1 MEKLNQIIES
11 MALAQFT
18 QDSLGQPN
26 RIDCTIFVLKNA
38 TLGEFI
44 DFYQRKKYSTGKSWH
59 NEHHSQRLDDLQGLE
74 KSFVEQV
81 LWPKLKDKYIEN
93 VVKGLES
100 RLDAQYKVTIEQ
112 I

>member
-11 MALAQFT
+11 MALAKFKE
-18 QDSLGQPN
+18 DSCSPK
-26 RIDCTIFVLKNA
+26 RTAFVLKNA

-44 DFYQRKKYSTGKSWH
+44 DFYQSKKISSLGQTWH
-59 NEHHSQRLDDLQGLE
+59 EHYHDQRLDDLQGLE
-74 KSFVEQV
+74 ETFVNQV

-93 VVKGLES
+93 VVKGLENK
-100 RLDAQYKVTIEQ
+100 LDAQYKVTIEQ

>member
-11 MALAQFT
+11 MALAKFKE
-18 QDSLGQPN
+18 DSCSPK
-26 RIDCTIFVLKNA
+26 RTAFVLKNA

-44 DFYQRKKYSTGKSWH
+44 DFYQSKKISTGESWH
-59 NEHHSQRLDDLQGLE
+59 NEYHSQRLDNLQGLE
-74 KSFVEQV
+74 ETFVNQV

-93 VVKGLES
+93 VVKGLENK
-100 RLDAQYKVTIEQ
+100 LDAQYKVTIEQ

>member
-11 MALAQFT
+11 MALAKFKE
-18 QDSLGQPN
+18 DSCSPK
-26 RIDCTIFVLKNA
+26 RTAFVLKNA

-44 DFYQRKKYSTGKSWH
+44 DFYQSKKISSLGKTWH
-59 NEHHSQRLDDLQGLE
+59 EHYHDQRLDNLQFLE
-74 KSFVEQV
+74 ETFVNQV

-93 VVKGLES
+93 VVKGLENK
-100 RLDAQYKVTIEQ
+100 LDAQYKVTIEQ

>member
-11 MALAQFT
+11 MALAQYKAET
-18 QDSLGQPN
+18 KT
-26 RIDCTIFVLKNA
+26 IDQQNAFMLEHATIKEFFDYFSSKKVNTGETWLEQYGHY
-38 TLGEFI
+38 TLG
-44 DFYQRKKYSTGKSWH
+44 G
-59 NEHHSQRLDDLQGLE
+59 LQGLCGTFCLE
-74 KSFVEQV
+74 V
-81 LWPKLKDKYIEN
+81 LWPKLKDEYIED

>member
-11 MALAQFT
+11 MALAQYKAET
-18 QDSLGQPN
+18 KT
-26 RIDCTIFVLKNA
+26 IDQQNAFMLEHATIKEFFDYFSSKKVSTGETWLEQYGHY
-38 TLGEFI
+38 TLG
-44 DFYQRKKYSTGKSWH
+44 G
-59 NEHHSQRLDDLQGLE
+59 LQGLCGTFCLE
-74 KSFVEQV
+74 V